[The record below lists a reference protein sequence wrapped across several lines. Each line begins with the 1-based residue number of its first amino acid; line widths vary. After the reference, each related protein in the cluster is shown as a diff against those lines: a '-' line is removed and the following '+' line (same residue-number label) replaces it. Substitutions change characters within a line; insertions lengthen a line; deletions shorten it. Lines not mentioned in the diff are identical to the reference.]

1 MTARVH
7 AGMCAFTHE
16 QKWRGG
22 GEEEVGEEDEECL
35 CIWRRMSRGVEGW
48 WAFKFCDICSL
59 QLECVYF
66 YTASHKQRAGL
77 APLVNVPAYNSKAN
91 EIFTARQ
98 QEWGEKRG
106 QRRRKG
112 KK

>member
-1 MTARVH
+1 MFMYT
-7 AGMCAFTHE
+7 
-16 QKWRGG
+16 
-22 GEEEVGEEDEECL
+22 EEDEEGHGGGGGGGG
-35 CIWRRMSRGVEGW
+35 WW

-66 YTASHKQRAGL
+66 YTASHKQRARL

-91 EIFTARQ
+91 EIFTATQ

-106 QRRRKG
+106 QRRRKR
-112 KK
+112 KKKMT